1 MRYAIGLLVFVLFSS
16 LVPNPITIVFHLSP
30 VLAQEETQEQPFVSN
45 VFYDTDLRQAVAD
58 VAAQAGVSIIM
69 DETVQG
75 LITVEI
81 LDLPLE
87 EALQRMLS
95 PLGFTFKRM
104 KGYYVVGSAYPDSP
118 SFSLLSVTERISL
131 NYLRA
136 KDVPS
141 LLSAFYGPFLRVND
155 ENNTLVVTASP
166 EILAGIKEDLL
177 EIDVP
182 PRQLMIEALVTE
194 MSNDARKSLGFDV
207 NWFSGK
213 GGKAWDVI
221 IPLEDLLSDSLSLY
235 SGSVGMA
242 YSDPDASM
250 GGWRGDFRGA
260 FKALVED
267 GEVNIRANPRVATLE
282 GQKATIIVGKEQY
295 YVIVTGTGQYAYGQL
310 ERIPVGVSLV
320 IAPYISGKGEITVDI
335 QPEVSDVVGTGV
347 TGLPVVS
354 KRAVSTKIRV
364 KDGETI
370 VIGGLIQKNESVSK
384 RKIPLL
390 GDIPILGLLFSRT
403 EKRVDEVE
411 TVVFITPHILTDGE
425 TVSDTGE

>member
-1 MRYAIGLLVFVLFSS
+1 MRIAVRLLLCFFFLTLAGSPLLSVL
-16 LVPNPITIVFHLSP
+16 LNDCAR
-30 VLAQEETQEQPFVSN
+30 AQEQTEEQPFVSN
-45 VFYDTDLRQAVAD
+45 VFYDSDLRQAVAD

-87 EALQRMLS
+87 EALDRMLS
-95 PLGFTFKRM
+95 PLGFTFKKM
-104 KGYYVVGSAYPDSP
+104 NGYYVVGSAYPDSP
-118 SFSLLSVTERISL
+118 SFALLSVTERIPL
-131 NYLRA
+131 DYLRA
-136 KDVPS
+136 KDVPG
-141 LLSAFYGPFLRVND
+141 LLSVFYGPFLRVN
-155 ENNTLVVTASP
+155 EESNTLVVTASP
-166 EILAGIKEDLL
+166 QIVESIKRDLAQ
-177 EIDVP
+177 IDVP
-182 PRQLMIEALVTE
+182 PRQVMIEALVTE
-194 MSNDARKSLGFDV
+194 MSKDARKSLGFDV
-207 NWFSGK
+207 GWFGR
-213 GGKAWDVI
+213 KAGRSWDVI
-221 IPLEDLLSDSLSLY
+221 IPLGDLLDSTLGTTY
-235 SGSVGMA
+235 SR
-242 YSDPDASM
+242 PDASVE
-250 GGWRGDFRGA
+250 GWRGDFQGTL
-260 FKALVED
+260 KALVQD
-267 GEVNIRANPRVATLE
+267 GKVNIRANPRVATLE

-310 ERIPVGVSLV
+310 ERIPVGVSLI

-370 VIGGLIQKNESVSK
+370 VIGGLIQKNVSVTK

-390 GDIPILGLLFSRT
+390 GDIPLLGLLFSRT

-411 TVVFITPHILTDGE
+411 TVIFITPHILTEEGKMPE
-425 TVSDTGE
+425 TSE